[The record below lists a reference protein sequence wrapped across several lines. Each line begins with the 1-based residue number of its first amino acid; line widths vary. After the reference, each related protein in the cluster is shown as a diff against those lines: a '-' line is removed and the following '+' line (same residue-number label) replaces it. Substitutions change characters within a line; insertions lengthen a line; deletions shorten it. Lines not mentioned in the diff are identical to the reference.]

1 MCGAGG
7 KSYGAGK
14 RLVQRPVELSD
25 DEDDEDDEDEDDELD
40 EDEDEDGEGG
50 DDSSRGQRG
59 MKRPRSSVPGRGAC
73 FFFFS
78 AGGKRERNPQSR
90 STPPAAMKRP
100 KTSKFI
106 LDKADVKDSEDED
119 DEEDEAD
126 EEEDDS
132 NAPHP
137 FLIL

>member
-73 FFFFS
+73 FFFLVL
-78 AGGKRERNPQSR
+78 AEKENAILNP
-90 STPPAAMKRP
+90 ARP
-100 KTSKFI
+100 
-106 LDKADVKDSEDED
+106 LQL
-119 DEEDEAD
+119 
-126 EEEDDS
+126 
-132 NAPHP
+132 P
-137 FLIL
+137 